1 MIDPVRSAIR
11 ERYLGFAHDQA
22 HGSSPTFEAWANA
35 VAVDSALLD
44 LLVPLP
50 PAKQQ
55 PNLVFAAARVHGAVP
70 GDVESL
76 RATLLANWPEVQAT
90 ILDRSTQTNEAARC
104 AALLLGLDRIDGPI
118 ALLEVGASAG
128 LCLVP
133 DRYSYVFGETARLD
147 PHDGPSNV
155 TITVPLEAGLQPPA
169 RMPDIVWRAGLD
181 LNPLDAADPDDVAWL
196 QALIWPEHEHR
207 SRRLD
212 LAAPV
217 TAAQRVIV
225 HPGDLLTDLPRLAQ
239 QAPDDATL
247 VVMHS
252 ATLAYLDEAARG
264 RAVDVIASTG
274 ARRIS
279 FEGRGV
285 DPAVPPIARER
296 SPQTLFVAALDG
308 QPYALSDGHARALHR
323 VR

>member
-1 MIDPVRSAIR
+1 MSDSVRSAIR
-11 ERYLGFAHDQA
+11 ERYLGFADDQA

-35 VAVDSALLD
+35 VAVDGALLD

-70 GDVESL
+70 GDVQSL
-76 RATLLANWPEVQAT
+76 RETLLGSWPKVQAT
-90 ILDRSTQTNEAARC
+90 ILARSTQTNEAARC

-133 DRYSYVFGETARLD
+133 DRYSYLFGETTRLD
-147 PHDGPSNV
+147 PDDGPSNV

-169 RMPDIVWRAGLD
+169 RMPDVVWRAGLD

-217 TAAQRVIV
+217 AAAQQVIV

-247 VVMHS
+247 VVTHS
-252 ATLAYLDEAARG
+252 ATLAYLDEAARR

-285 DPAVPPIARER
+285 DPVVPPIARER